1 MVLQMIQGHELE
13 DHAFQYILMDKEL
26 LWAILRLF
34 FKKKDSFIKNVKT
47 MDSHITES
55 KALYI

>member
-26 LWAILRLF
+26 LWAILSLF
-34 FKKKDSFIKNVKT
+34 FF
-47 MDSHITES
+47 
-55 KALYI
+55 

>member
-1 MVLQMIQGHELE
+1 MVLQMTQVHELE

-26 LWAILRLF
+26 LWAILSLF
-34 FKKKDSFIKNVKT
+34 LKKDSFIKKIKT
-47 MDSHITES
+47 MDSSITES